1 MSKIDKQTLKIL
13 PRTRISVYKFV
24 NQNTY
29 FCRFFVGRKY
39 FKSGRFEKTC
49 KTRNINEAIVKA
61 NQYYK
66 DWFIQH
72 ATDTI
77 EKERDFDLDIAQPFL
92 NFRIRKYQNKT
103 HLKNNEQGERDKAKY
118 NYLKSFFENVDYK
131 DLDLVEDVINNDV
144 LSKLKDDGKSGSTIN
159 KYLSLITQMF
169 KRALTR
175 GIVNYVPD
183 TPTQQV
189 INTPRYPYENSEL
202 NLINGRCR
210 EEYKKTNDIFFLES
224 KDYFNL
230 LRSAGFRPGLEPLS
244 LKRKDFE
251 FISSP
256 NNPDE
261 KFLKFTIWGTKT
273 KPIHNPIA
281 NPYFSEKVFPEILNR
296 HSNLSDNDY
305 LLFPFHKDRTRL
317 KQSTGK
323 LFVRFSKDLNLY
335 FHKGGTRPLYSIRHT
350 YATELYKKGTSID
363 DIAQLM
369 NTSARMIVGVYLGH
383 TNQALIN
390 LIKRVPTNLKI
401 IKWWLYLL
409 NCFRTIVW
417 ISFLTIN
424 R

>member
-13 PRTRISVYKFV
+13 PKTKIRIYKFV
-24 NQNTY
+24 KQNTY

-49 KTRNINEAIVKA
+49 KTKNINEAIIIA

-72 ATDTI
+72 ATDKV
-77 EKERDFDLDIAQPFL
+77 EKERNFDLDIAQPFL
-92 NFRIRKYQNKT
+92 TFRIRKYQNKT
-103 HLKNNEQGERDKAKY
+103 HLKNNEQGERDKSKY
-118 NYLKSFFENVDYK
+118 NYLKPLFENVDYK

-144 LSKLKDDGKSGSTIN
+144 LSKLKDDGKSGNTIN

-169 KRALTR
+169 KRALSR
-175 GIVNYVPD
+175 GIVNYIPD
-183 TPTQQV
+183 TPTQEV
-189 INTPRYPYENSEL
+189 INTPRYPYENFEL
-202 NLINGRCR
+202 NLINERCR
-210 EEYKKTNDIFFLES
+210 EEYNSTNDSFFLEC

-230 LRSAGFRPGLEPLS
+230 LRSAGFRPGLEPLN

-256 NNPDE
+256 NNLDE
-261 KFLKFTIWGTKT
+261 KFLKFTVWGTKT
-273 KPIHNPIA
+273 KPIHNPIS
-281 NPYFSEKVFPEILNR
+281 NLYFSQHIFPEVLNR
-296 HSNLSDNDY
+296 HPNLSDDDY
-305 LLFPFHKDRTRL
+305 LLFPFLKDRTRL

-335 FHKGGTRPLYSIRHT
+335 YHKGGTRPLYSVRHT
-350 YATELYKKGTSID
+350 YATELYKKGTTID

-369 NTSARMIVGVYLGH
+369 NTSARMIINVYLGH

-390 LIKRVPTNLKI
+390 LVKRVPTKLKI
-401 IKWWLYLL
+401 IK
-409 NCFRTIVW
+409 
-417 ISFLTIN
+417 
-424 R
+424 

>member
-13 PRTRISVYKFV
+13 PRTKISVYKFV

-77 EKERDFDLDIAQPFL
+77 EKERDFDLDIAQPFI

-103 HLKNNEQGERDKAKY
+103 HLKNNEQGERDKSKY
-118 NYLKSFFENVDYK
+118 NYLKPFFENVDYK

-189 INTPRYPYENSEL
+189 INTPRYPYENSDL

-305 LLFPFHKDRTRL
+305 LLFPFQKDRTRL

-335 FHKGGTRPLYSIRHT
+335 FHKGGTRPLYAIRHT

-369 NTSARMIVGVYLGH
+369 NTSARMIIGVYLGH

-401 IKWWLYLL
+401 IK
-409 NCFRTIVW
+409 
-417 ISFLTIN
+417 
-424 R
+424 

>member
-13 PRTRISVYKFV
+13 PKTKIRIYKFV

-49 KTRNINEAIVKA
+49 KTKNINEAIIKA

-72 ATDTI
+72 ATDKV
-77 EKERDFDLDIAQPFL
+77 EKERNFDLDIAQPFL

-103 HLKNNEQGERDKAKY
+103 HLKNNEQGERDKSKW
-118 NYLKSFFENVDYK
+118 NYLKPLFENVDYK
-131 DLDLVEDVINNDV
+131 DLELVEDVINNDV

-169 KRALTR
+169 KRALSR
-175 GIVNYVPD
+175 GIVNYIPD
-183 TPTQQV
+183 TPTQEV
-189 INTPRYPYENSEL
+189 INTPRYPYENFEL
-202 NLINGRCR
+202 NLINERCR
-210 EEYKKTNDIFFLES
+210 EEYNSTNDIFFLEC

-230 LRSAGFRPGLEPLS
+230 LRSAGFRPGLEPLN

-261 KFLKFTIWGTKT
+261 KFLKFIVWGTKT
-273 KPIHNPIA
+273 KPIHNPIS
-281 NPYFSEKVFPEILNR
+281 NPYFSQYIFPEVLNR

-305 LLFPFHKDRTRL
+305 LLFPFLKDRTRL

-335 FHKGGTRPLYSIRHT
+335 YHKGGTRPLYSVRHT
-350 YATELYKKGTSID
+350 YATELYKKGTTID

-369 NTSARMIVGVYLGH
+369 NTSARMIINVYLGH

-390 LIKRVPTNLKI
+390 LVKRVPNKLKI
-401 IKWWLYLL
+401 IK
-409 NCFRTIVW
+409 
-417 ISFLTIN
+417 
-424 R
+424 

>member
-13 PRTRISVYKFV
+13 PKTKIRIYKFV
-24 NQNTY
+24 KQNTY

-49 KTRNINEAIVKA
+49 KTKNINEAIIIA

-72 ATDTI
+72 ATDKV
-77 EKERDFDLDIAQPFL
+77 EKERNFDLDIAQPFL
-92 NFRIRKYQNKT
+92 TFRIRKYQNKT
-103 HLKNNEQGERDKAKY
+103 HLKNNEQGERDKSKY
-118 NYLKSFFENVDYK
+118 NYLKPLFENVDYK

-144 LSKLKDDGKSGSTIN
+144 LSKLKDDGKSGNTIN

-169 KRALTR
+169 KRALSR
-175 GIVNYVPD
+175 GIVNYIPD
-183 TPTQQV
+183 TPTQEV
-189 INTPRYPYENSEL
+189 INTPRYPYENFEL
-202 NLINGRCR
+202 NLINERCR
-210 EEYKKTNDIFFLES
+210 EEYNSTNDIFFLEC

-230 LRSAGFRPGLEPLS
+230 LRSAGFRPGLEPLN

-256 NNPDE
+256 NNQDE
-261 KFLKFTIWGTKT
+261 KFLKFTVWGTKT
-273 KPIHNPIA
+273 KPIHNPIS
-281 NPYFSEKVFPEILNR
+281 NPYFSQHIFPEVLNR
-296 HSNLSDNDY
+296 HSNLSDDDY
-305 LLFPFHKDRTRL
+305 LLFPFLKDRTRL

-335 FHKGGTRPLYSIRHT
+335 YHKGGTRPLYSVRHT
-350 YATELYKKGTSID
+350 YATELYKKGTTID

-369 NTSARMIVGVYLGH
+369 NTSARMIINVYLGH

-390 LIKRVPTNLKI
+390 LVKRVPTKLKI
-401 IKWWLYLL
+401 IK
-409 NCFRTIVW
+409 
-417 ISFLTIN
+417 
-424 R
+424 

>member
-1 MSKIDKQTLKIL
+1 
-13 PRTRISVYKFV
+13 
-24 NQNTY
+24 
-29 FCRFFVGRKY
+29 
-39 FKSGRFEKTC
+39 
-49 KTRNINEAIVKA
+49 
-61 NQYYK
+61 
-66 DWFIQH
+66 
-72 ATDTI
+72 
-77 EKERDFDLDIAQPFL
+77 
-92 NFRIRKYQNKT
+92 
-103 HLKNNEQGERDKAKY
+103 
-118 NYLKSFFENVDYK
+118 
-131 DLDLVEDVINNDV
+131 
-144 LSKLKDDGKSGSTIN
+144 
-159 KYLSLITQMF
+159 MF
-169 KRALTR
+169 KKALTR

-189 INTPRYPYENSEL
+189 INTPRYPYENSGL

-210 EEYKKTNDIFFLES
+210 EEYKKTNNNIFFLES

-296 HSNLSDNDY
+296 HPNLSDNDY
-305 LLFPFHKDRTRL
+305 LLFPFQKDRTRL

-335 FHKGGTRPLYSIRHT
+335 YYKGGTRPLYSIRHT

-369 NTSARMIVGVYLGH
+369 NTSARMITSVYLGH

-401 IKWWLYLL
+401 IK
-409 NCFRTIVW
+409 
-417 ISFLTIN
+417 
-424 R
+424 